1 MESVAAAAAHTIAML
16 NATTTTG
23 CVDGMMMVP
32 SPTPL
37 SDLLITVA
45 YFSIPFQI
53 LFSLYR
59 FPFLKAMPLH
69 IVLLLVLFAFFIFLC
84 GAGHLL
90 HHLQMQHT
98 PLFAR
103 VNTLTALVSVTT
115 ALYLLPIIP
124 NLFSTIDA
132 KIQESIKLNHE
143 TAESKD
149 KLVAFMAFLCHEI
162 RNPLFAITSSV
173 QSLRED
179 YTWTGEPAECL
190 ESIHDASLLMLR
202 LVNDVLDLSKMD
214 AGKLTL
220 EEREFDFQRLLQNL
234 ETCIERQ
241 LVGMHGDDVTLQ
253 FRVEP
258 SVPQMLFG
266 DSTRILQIVYNILS
280 NSVKFTTSGSIRFSV
295 RVTHDRPACSGS
307 MVAGIMDGSN
317 RGRVS
322 KLAKT
327 AHGLCQKDTTTNPN
341 EPHDGVGDVNSVNVT
356 HLGKGGNAAEE
367 SEMAS
372 LVMEEGIQCLQQDH
386 RETPRRK
393 TVYLHITCQDT
404 GVGIAPDRIKTI
416 FEPYSQA
423 KLSDYRKHGGT
434 GLGLSVISSLLRIM
448 GGTIQVHSVVGE
460 GSTFD
465 LVIPMQ
471 APIDQPPRVPASGMS
486 QQDVHYQTHTLPQP
500 SLDSTLGPQSST
512 ISASP
517 RQRMSRRKSVDSDTI
532 RATRR
537 LPPLCYDGESFTNRG
552 RTNETYVKQEDPI
565 QDMESPTTS
574 SSGSASDDDG
584 SADRDIV
591 AGASASGQTLP
602 PPASLISLVLASAQP
617 MLSTSNL
624 SVVLSNSSRDNSTL
638 DYQKIERRDHHH
650 FSSSPPCSSFIVKPR
665 QQVPARAKSSA
676 SSSVD
681 AGATSDGSDKS
692 VDGRR
697 YSKQVLVADDNV
709 VNRKIIGKML
719 TNFGIDFDLAAHGGE
734 AVDHVRGQSTSRRD
748 YGLVFMDLSMP
759 VMDGY
764 DAIQVIRSEYPS
776 LPIVALTANALTQE
790 KQRAMRAGATEFRT
804 KPILR
809 HDLLAVCD
817 HYLLPPMDRVQG
829 AASPSSTPNASATML
844 R

>member
-1 MESVAAAAAHTIAML
+1 ML
-16 NATTTTG
+16 NATTG
-23 CVDGMMMVP
+23 CINGMVP
-32 SPTPL
+32 SQTPL

-59 FPFLKAMPLH
+59 FPFLTSMPLH

-90 HHLQMQHT
+90 HHMHMQHT
-98 PLFAR
+98 PLFAH
-103 VNTLTALVSVTT
+103 VNALTALVSVTT

-124 NLFSTIDA
+124 SLFSTIDA
-132 KIQESIKLNHE
+132 KIQESITLNHE

-179 YTWTGEPAECL
+179 YTWSGEPAECL

-241 LVGMHGDDVTLQ
+241 LVGMHGDGVSLE
-253 FRVEP
+253 FRVES
-258 SVPQMLFG
+258 SVPQILFG

-280 NSVKFTTSGSIRFSV
+280 NSVKFTTHGKIRFSALV
-295 RVTHDRPACSGS
+295 SKDRPACLGS
-307 MVAGIMDGSN
+307 AVGAGTDEANRRCAAIISKDG
-317 RGRVS
+317 RE
-322 KLAKT
+322 
-327 AHGLCQKDTTTNPN
+327 LCQQDAKTNPN
-341 EPHDGVGDVNSVNVT
+341 EPHDGVGDFSDD
-356 HLGKGGNAAEE
+356 LGNIGNKTDER
-367 SEMAS
+367 EMAS
-372 LVMEEGIQCLQQDH
+372 LVMEEGLPGSTGDH
-386 RETPRRK
+386 DLHRRT
-393 TVYLHITCQDT
+393 TVYLRITCQDT

-434 GLGLSVISSLLRIM
+434 GLGLSVISSLLKVM
-448 GGTIQVHSVVGE
+448 GGTIQVRSVLGG

-471 APIDQPPRVPASGMS
+471 APIDQPCQRHQQQPDYNGMNQQKVLHQTHHLAHPPLSTSTTGTPTHAPQRPPASS
-486 QQDVHYQTHTLPQP
+486 SP
-500 SLDSTLGPQSST
+500 STLTPSS
-512 ISASP
+512 
-517 RQRMSRRKSVDSDTI
+517 RQCRRKSVDSDTI

-537 LPPLCYDGESFTNRG
+537 LPPLCYDGESFTNRS
-552 RTNETYVKQEDPI
+552 RKNEANERQEDTI
-565 QDMESPTTS
+565 QRTESPTRS
-574 SSGSASDDDG
+574 SYGSALDIDG
-584 SADRDIV
+584 DNKNYFVGS
-591 AGASASGQTLP
+591 SASGPSLP
-602 PPASLISLVLASAQP
+602 SPHSLLSLVLTSEP
-617 MLSTSNL
+617 PLPSTSNASL
-624 SVVLSNSSRDNSTL
+624 APSGSTRSISTL
-638 DYQKIERRDHHH
+638 DYQKIERLDHHSL
-650 FSSSPPCSSFIVKPR
+650 SSSPVCSSFLVKPR
-665 QQVPARAKSSA
+665 QHILSRAE
-676 SSSVD
+676 SSSSSLVG
-681 AGATSDGSDKS
+681 AGATSDRGDDSLNVK
-692 VDGRR
+692 R
-697 YSKQVLVADDNV
+697 YAKQVLVADDNV

-719 TNFGIDFDLAAHGGE
+719 SGFGIDFDLAAHGGE
-734 AVDHVRGQSTSRRD
+734 AVDHVRRQSTSGRA

-764 DAIQVIRSEYPS
+764 DAIQIIRSEYPS

-790 KQRAMRAGATEFRT
+790 KQRAVQAGATEFRT

-817 HYLLPPMDRVQG
+817 KYLLPPTKRVQRVPIN
-829 AASPSSTPNASATML
+829 ATTSSSTGNASATML
-844 R
+844 G